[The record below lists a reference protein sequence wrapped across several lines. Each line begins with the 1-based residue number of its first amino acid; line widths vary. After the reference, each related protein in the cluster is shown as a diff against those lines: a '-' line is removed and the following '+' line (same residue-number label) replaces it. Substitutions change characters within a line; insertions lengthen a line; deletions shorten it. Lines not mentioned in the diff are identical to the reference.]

1 MNAPRAAA
9 IPARS
14 AEPYPRASTRT
25 TRAPSFSAISTDPSV
40 DPLSATTTSP
50 RSPARRNASIAFDT
64 QIPTEFSSFKHGI
77 TTDTSTPLCAS
88 GAILA
93 AFSTFNFPVSPALTS
108 PPRTLAT
115 SSLHFPLCPL
125 SWRSFAKSLRLC
137 NCRIHRTYLPHPAP
151 LRRAALLMRDPSR
164 AAAAAYSPRGGPFLF
179 PRRALGEYAGFIVGW
194 SDWLSTCGTAAA
206 VAIVIAEY
214 SGELIRPLN
223 GHVNLIAVLIIFGFF
238 VLQWRGIKWG
248 SGTQLV
254 TAALKSFAFVIVVA
268 ACFLFGRH
276 ARVAASVSA
285 APAPLSPSGWPLALA
300 VLLGLQ
306 AVFYT
311 IDGWDGIIYFGE
323 EVRNPGRDI
332 PRAIFGSVATIMG
345 IYLLINAA
353 VLYVLPMSQIAGNNF
368 VLGTAAEKIFGP
380 YGDTIIRAIMVISL
394 LSCLNAN
401 QLFCS
406 RTLYAMSCDGLFF
419 RSFTRVNAGGT
430 PTLSLLLS
438 TIVGVLFVL
447 VSTLKLAGLSPFELV
462 IDMLSFFFVANYTLS
477 YSSLF
482 ALRKKEPQM
491 ERPYRAWGY
500 PWTTGIALFA
510 SALFLIAS
518 IVPDLKTALTT
529 GQVWPPSPA
538 MLALFIL
545 LLSYPMFRLLRWV
558 TRRNES
564 RV

>member
-1 MNAPRAAA
+1 M
-9 IPARS
+9 
-14 AEPYPRASTRT
+14 
-25 TRAPSFSAISTDPSV
+25 
-40 DPLSATTTSP
+40 L
-50 RSPARRNASIAFDT
+50 
-64 QIPTEFSSFKHGI
+64 PT
-77 TTDTSTPLCAS
+77 A
-88 GAILA
+88 
-93 AFSTFNFPVSPALTS
+93 
-108 PPRTLAT
+108 
-115 SSLHFPLCPL
+115 
-125 SWRSFAKSLRLC
+125 
-137 NCRIHRTYLPHPAP
+137 
-151 LRRAALLMRDPSR
+151 
-164 AAAAAYSPRGGPFLF
+164 
-179 PRRALGEYAGFIVGW
+179 
-194 SDWLSTCGTAAA
+194 
-206 VAIVIAEY
+206 
-214 SGELIRPLN
+214 
-223 GHVNLIAVLIIFGFF
+223 
-238 VLQWRGIKWG
+238 
-248 SGTQLV
+248 
-254 TAALKSFAFVIVVA
+254 
-268 ACFLFGRH
+268 
-276 ARVAASVSA
+276 
-285 APAPLSPSGWPLALA
+285 WPLALA

-306 AVFYT
+306 AVFYS

-406 RTLYAMSCDGLFF
+406 RTLYAMSRDGLFF
-419 RSFTRVNAGGT
+419 RSFTRANAGGT

-477 YSSLF
+477 YWSLF
-482 ALRKKEPQM
+482 ALRKKDPQM

-500 PWTTGIALFA
+500 PWTTGIALVA

-538 MLALFIL
+538 MLALLIL

-558 TRRNES
+558 TRRNER

>member
-1 MNAPRAAA
+1 MAELGAA
-9 IPARS
+9 IPRS
-14 AEPYPRASTRT
+14 GGQYN
-25 TRAPSFSAISTDPSV
+25 FS
-40 DPLSATTTSP
+40 
-50 RSPARRNASIAFDT
+50 
-64 QIPTEFSSFKHGI
+64 
-77 TTDTSTPLCAS
+77 
-88 GAILA
+88 
-93 AFSTFNFPVSPALTS
+93 
-108 PPRTLAT
+108 
-115 SSLHFPLCPL
+115 
-125 SWRSFAKSLRLC
+125 
-137 NCRIHRTYLPHPAP
+137 
-151 LRRAALLMRDPSR
+151 
-164 AAAAAYSPRGGPFLF
+164 
-179 PRRALGEYAGFIVGW
+179 RRALGEYAGFIVGW

-214 SGELIRPLN
+214 SGELIRTLN
-223 GHVNLIAVLIIFGFF
+223 GHVNLIAVLIIFGCF

-254 TAALKSFAFVIVVA
+254 TAAMKTFAFVIVVA

-285 APAPLSPSGWPLALA
+285 APTPLSPSGWPLALA

-491 ERPYRAWGY
+491 GRPYRAWGY
-500 PWTTGIALFA
+500 PWATGTALFA